1 MDPDPQEYIIHNVVC
16 LFVQVNE
23 EGSEAAAATAG
34 IMMLRSM
41 PIPPPE
47 IK

>member
-1 MDPDPQEYIIHNVVC
+1 MNGYVHYVFDW